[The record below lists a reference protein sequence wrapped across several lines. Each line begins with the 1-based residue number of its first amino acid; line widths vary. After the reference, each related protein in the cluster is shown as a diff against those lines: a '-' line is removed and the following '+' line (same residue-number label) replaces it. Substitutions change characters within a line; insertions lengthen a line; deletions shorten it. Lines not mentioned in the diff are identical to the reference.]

1 MISIS
6 IEVNDKEFALVIKN
20 INDWIT
26 FIASDPEEIGLKEII
41 KKTNIFVMSSSGQYK
56 GDKNAFL
63 FFLDKQKI

>member
-41 KKTNIFVMSSSGQYK
+41 KKN
-56 GDKNAFL
+56 
-63 FFLDKQKI
+63 